1 MDFQRRIT
9 LPGSEKKPLPGS
21 EPVGTIQ
28 KNEIVRVTL
37 VLRRKGADPTVAR
50 GSGAREHLS
59 HKELAA
65 RHGANAD
72 DIELVEKFAHE
83 AQLTIVESSLGK
95 RRVVLMGTAEATS
108 NAFGAELVCYKIEA
122 TGHNFR
128 GRTGALTIPAE
139 LNGIVIAVLGLDT
152 RPVAKPHICRTKRV
166 LSSAAASPAQAVAP
180 PSGTFTPPQV
190 AALYGF
196 PSGITGAGQ
205 TTAIIELGG
214 GYSTADLQTYF
225 SNLGVTQPNITA
237 VSVDGGT
244 NSPGASADGEVM
256 LDIEVAGSIAPGAN
270 IAVYFAPNTDQGF
283 IDAITDA
290 VHDTARKPSVVS
302 ISWGAA
308 EDSWTQQ
315 SQTAMNAAFQDAA
328 ILGVTVTVAAGDNG
342 STDGVGDG
350 NLHVDFPASSPYVL
364 ACGGTTLQGSGST
377 ISSEVVWNEIANN
390 EGATGGGISDVF
402 ALPAYQSSAGV
413 PAQPKTG
420 FVGRGVPDVAGDAD
434 PTTGYFIL
442 VDGQNEVV
450 GGTSAVA
457 PLWAALIALI
467 NQQTGT
473 PVGFVNPALYGLKNS
488 FNDISAGNNDDSNL
502 GYYSAQS
509 GWDPCTGLGSPNGA
523 AILAGLS
530 SSTATSEP
538 RVPIPGSTPKHGSKT
553 HWVAA
558 APANEEV
565 EVTIVLRRG
574 EGPSRTSNIGEQLL
588 SGQAPHLSREEAA
601 HATAADPKDMAAVR
615 SFIQK
620 YGLTVVEENAAA
632 RTVRVRGT
640 AQQLEKAFGV
650 QLRLVEV
657 KGHQYLSYEGPISI
671 PKPLAGVIT
680 AVLGLD
686 HRPVA
691 QRRKAMGTAQ

>member
-1 MDFQRRIT
+1 
-9 LPGSEKKPLPGS
+9 
-21 EPVGTIQ
+21 
-28 KNEIVRVTL
+28 
-37 VLRRKGADPTVAR
+37 
-50 GSGAREHLS
+50 
-59 HKELAA
+59 
-65 RHGANAD
+65 
-72 DIELVEKFAHE
+72 
-83 AQLTIVESSLGK
+83 
-95 RRVVLMGTAEATS
+95 
-108 NAFGAELVCYKIEA
+108 
-122 TGHNFR
+122 
-128 GRTGALTIPAE
+128 
-139 LNGIVIAVLGLDT
+139 
-152 RPVAKPHICRTKRV
+152 
-166 LSSAAASPAQAVAP
+166 
-180 PSGTFTPPQV
+180 
-190 AALYGF
+190 
-196 PSGITGAGQ
+196 
-205 TTAIIELGG
+205 
-214 GYSTADLQTYF
+214 
-225 SNLGVTQPNITA
+225 
-237 VSVDGGT
+237 
-244 NSPGASADGEVM
+244 
-256 LDIEVAGSIAPGAN
+256 
-270 IAVYFAPNTDQGF
+270 
-283 IDAITDA
+283 
-290 VHDTARKPSVVS
+290 
-302 ISWGAA
+302 
-308 EDSWTQQ
+308 
-315 SQTAMNAAFQDAA
+315 
-328 ILGVTVTVAAGDNG
+328 
-342 STDGVGDG
+342 
-350 NLHVDFPASSPYVL
+350 
-364 ACGGTTLQGSGST
+364 
-377 ISSEVVWNEIANN
+377 
-390 EGATGGGISDVF
+390 VF

-442 VDGQNEVV
+442 VDGQSEVV

-553 HWVAA
+553 HWLAA